1 MDTSLGL
8 LSERILYVFGHIRQ
22 CLSEGLEFVHE
33 YDFGSTTVL
42 KLKVLAI
49 HTGAKR
55 KEKVILMA
63 RNLPPVFACVE
74 YGKQATQLC
83 GCCIYEEEAFY
94 CDECG
99 AEHECGEDMMLPVV
113 NSPRMGVCGY
123 CGEDA

>member
-1 MDTSLGL
+1 MDTSLEL

-74 YGKQATQLC
+74 CGKQATQLC